1 MLITLPPLKIQLR
14 VRRPRKVANKTVGE
28 LEGSL
33 TTSEPRSHRAVPRSR
48 ETPRSMSRRA
58 S

>member
-14 VRRPRKVANKTVGE
+14 VRRPRKVADKIVE
-28 LEGSL
+28 LDQSL
-33 TTSEPRSHRAVPRSR
+33 TRSAPRSLRAVPRSR